1 MKTATNT
8 TLKTTGIILLCLI
21 TYSLV
26 FASSQEGTD
35 VQELTETQNSPETKE
50 KDETVNNNPNYDAAL
65 AEKLEAD
72 DYGMKSYVLV
82 MLKTGDVKP
91 EETAAGKAAYAE
103 AFKGHFENMGR
114 MVAAEQLV
122 VAGPFGKNEQG
133 YRGLFILNV
142 KTVDEANDILKTDPA
157 FKAGYLGADIIPWYG
172 SAALPEYLPASDK
185 IWKVKP

>member
-1 MKTATNT
+1 MKF
-8 TLKTTGIILLCLI
+8 TLKTSIKTAALFYLCFNNFA
-21 TYSLV
+21 
-26 FASSQEGTD
+26 FASETD
-35 VQELTETQNSPETKE
+35 RTDNTHNAKPEV
-50 KDETVNNNPNYDAAL
+50 VNTNPNYDADL
-65 AEKLEAD
+65 AKKLEAD

-91 EETAAGKAAYAE
+91 EESEAGKAAYAE

-114 MVAAEQLV
+114 MVEAEQLV

-142 KTVDEANDILKTDPA
+142 KTVEEAGEILKTDPA

-185 IWKVKP
+185 IWKVNP